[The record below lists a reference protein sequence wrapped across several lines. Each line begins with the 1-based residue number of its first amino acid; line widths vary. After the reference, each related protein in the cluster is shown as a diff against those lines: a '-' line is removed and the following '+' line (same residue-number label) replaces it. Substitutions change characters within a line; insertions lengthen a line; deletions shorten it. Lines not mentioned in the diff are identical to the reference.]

1 MLSSK
6 QRSYLRSLAHHINSN
21 IIIGKNGLSDSSLNF
36 IDECLEK
43 HELIKVK
50 FNSVDKNDF
59 KDIILKKTNSFII
72 GSIGKIL
79 ILYRPSERKKIKIP

>member
-79 ILYRPSERKKIKIP
+79 ILYRPSEGKKIKIP

>member
-50 FNSVDKNDF
+50 FSSVDKNDF

-79 ILYRPSERKKIKIP
+79 ILYRPSDGKKIKIP

>member
-50 FNSVDKNDF
+50 FNRLDKNDF

-79 ILYRPSERKKIKIP
+79 ILYRPSEGKKIKIP